1 MSRLT
6 CIALASYILIFLA
19 FYPPI
24 CGIEDEQGF
33 VNQAIFWSRGAI
45 SAEGAGLSIHLG
57 DLLPINGRHLPIRH
71 PGRSLLALPFYIIG
85 GYQALFLSG
94 ILIHTLIVLLASAT
108 LRRMHLPQNLA
119 LLVLFHP
126 TLLIYSRTITADAA
140 AGLGLLLSVY
150 ALANPERPSLRDIAL
165 AGLGV
170 GLAATMR
177 HHAAAAA
184 PALALAIYWR
194 TGKLQDIGRFALA
207 CFISALPL
215 FCFNLAAYGTLLD
228 PFSAGRGIFSLKY
241 LAEQIPFYA
250 ESLSLFWPLM
260 FIAPLF
266 CLYPEKSA
274 IAAIC
279 LTFLAM
285 LGCYYFHDSSPSRI
299 QTDIIGLRLMQV
311 ALPAWIIGYAAL
323 LNRIGNKL
331 LKYPNQFNKTLN
343 IIAILSGITLTLAIF
358 SRHQSRLI
366 DYAQRRETLLKA
378 TSSGGFLLTEGLVNK
393 LVGIY
398 RPDQPEYEV
407 HQVTFQSNRSYNES
421 ELQSRL
427 NSSTPVYMIFSPN
440 AAGQAP
446 SEIFQQLKDRLKAIP
461 LETGNPQMLVWKVPK

>member
-1 MSRLT
+1 
-6 CIALASYILIFLA
+6 
-19 FYPPI
+19 
-24 CGIEDEQGF
+24 
-33 VNQAIFWSRGAI
+33 
-45 SAEGAGLSIHLG
+45 
-57 DLLPINGRHLPIRH
+57 
-71 PGRSLLALPFYIIG
+71 
-85 GYQALFLSG
+85 
-94 ILIHTLIVLLASAT
+94 
-108 LRRMHLPQNLA
+108 
-119 LLVLFHP
+119 
-126 TLLIYSRTITADAA
+126 
-140 AGLGLLLSVY
+140 
-150 ALANPERPSLRDIAL
+150 
-165 AGLGV
+165 
-170 GLAATMR
+170 
-177 HHAAAAA
+177 
-184 PALALAIYWR
+184 
-194 TGKLQDIGRFALA
+194 
-207 CFISALPL
+207 
-215 FCFNLAAYGTLLD
+215 
-228 PFSAGRGIFSLKY
+228 
-241 LAEQIPFYA
+241 
-250 ESLSLFWPLM
+250 
-260 FIAPLF
+260 
-266 CLYPEKSA
+266 
-274 IAAIC
+274 
-279 LTFLAM
+279 
-285 LGCYYFHDSSPSRI
+285 
-299 QTDIIGLRLMQV
+299 MQV

-461 LETGNPQMLVWKVPK
+461 METGNPQMLVWKVPK